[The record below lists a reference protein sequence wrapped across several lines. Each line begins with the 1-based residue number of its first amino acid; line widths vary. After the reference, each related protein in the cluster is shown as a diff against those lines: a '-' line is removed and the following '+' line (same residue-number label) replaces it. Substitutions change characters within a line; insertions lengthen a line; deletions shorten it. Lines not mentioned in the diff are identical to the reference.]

1 MLIVSNSIIF
11 SMGIKNSTMLHKKI
25 VESLI
30 RGSFPKYYNVT
41 MTGTIMNRF
50 SKDIQKVD

>member
-1 MLIVSNSIIF
+1 MISNSLIF
-11 SMGIKNSTMLHKKI
+11 TMSIKNSTMLHKRI

-30 RGSFPKYYNVT
+30 KGSFPEYYNLT

-50 SKDIQKVD
+50 SKDI